1 MTELEVWRLDLN
13 QRISTKY
20 LLQILSDIIE
30 FGLYLCVMGEKN
42 LYFQIYYQVSLWK
55 YREKHVNS
63 NVLL

>member
-30 FGLYLCVMGEKN
+30 FGLYLCVMGEKICI
-42 LYFQIYYQVSLWK
+42 FRFIIKFHFESIGK
-55 YREKHVNS
+55 S
-63 NVLL
+63 M